1 MSEFPTSPSVINI
14 FDESSKIDRFLI
26 NSSDFTYTLQRL
38 GCRYHAV
45 PAGIFLSAP

>member
-1 MSEFPTSPSVINI
+1 MSEFPTSLRMTVV
-14 FDESSKIDRFLI
+14 FDKSSRIDRFLTTF
-26 NSSDFTYTLQRL
+26 SGFTYTLQRL